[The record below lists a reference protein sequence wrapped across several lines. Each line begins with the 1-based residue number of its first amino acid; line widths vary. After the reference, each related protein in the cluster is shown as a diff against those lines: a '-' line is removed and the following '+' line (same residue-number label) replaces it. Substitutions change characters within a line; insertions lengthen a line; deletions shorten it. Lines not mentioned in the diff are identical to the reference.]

1 MTLDDL
7 DHRILRH
14 LETDA
19 RQSNAVIA
27 RAVGVSEATVRRRI
41 KNLIKEQALFISA
54 VPEPGKFGFNLSAL
68 VGFNVEPNSLDLVS
82 AKLIACPEITFLGS
96 ATGRFDLVAEVIVKD
111 QDDLRLFL
119 ARLSKEIPRLSE
131 TEAIA
136 FLRPRPGSAGR
147 IAAPQFSRADG
158 AAQRSRRSRRWPEG
172 RRETPATTSALS
184 AAAV

>member
-7 DHRILRH
+7 DHQILRH

-19 RQSNAVIA
+19 RQSNAMIA

-41 KNLIKEQALFISA
+41 KNLIKDQALFISV

-68 VGFNVEPNSLDLVS
+68 IGFNVEPNSLDLVS
-82 AKLIACPEITFLGS
+82 GQLIACPEITFLGS
-96 ATGRFDLVAEVIVKD
+96 ATGRFDLVAEVAVED

-119 ARLSKEIPRLSE
+119 ARLSREIPELSE

-136 FLRPRPGSAGR
+136 FLRPRPGSPGR
-147 IAAPQFSRADG
+147 IAAPQFSRT
-158 AAQRSRRSRRWPEG
+158 SG
-172 RRETPATTSALS
+172 RASKKQA
-184 AAAV
+184 